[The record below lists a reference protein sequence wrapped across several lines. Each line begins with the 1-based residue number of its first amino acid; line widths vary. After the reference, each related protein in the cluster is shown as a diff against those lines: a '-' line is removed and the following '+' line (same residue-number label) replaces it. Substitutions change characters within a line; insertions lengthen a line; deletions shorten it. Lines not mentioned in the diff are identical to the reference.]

1 MSVDPLRFG
10 LPHSTRALW
19 VYRLSRRL
27 DLVILLHDLPERI
40 GDRKRELPEEE
51 IRRQFTSWQVL
62 HDQGLVDQII
72 DVQRDSAEEVG
83 RKIAVAVIGAVSGR
97 PHGADPAAPVS
108 ASSFSMR

>member
-10 LPHSTRALW
+10 LPQSTHALW
-19 VYRLSRRL
+19 VYRWSRGL
-27 DLVILLHDLPERI
+27 DLVILLHDRPERI
-40 GDRKRELPEEE
+40 GDRKRELAEEE

-108 ASSFSMR
+108 ASSFSTR